1 MMGVVTNESLL
12 EGTVLV
18 ELPRFALLDLELV
31 GSMPEDGTC
40 MFPMTDHQLFLYHD
54 VATIDLIQHL
64 HVYCIYIHA
73 NY

>member
-1 MMGVVTNESLL
+1 MHPALGLSSVSHGGISMMGVVTNESLL

-40 MFPMTDHQLFLYHD
+40 YVSHD
-54 VATIDLIQHL
+54 GSSALLLLI
-64 HVYCIYIHA
+64 
-73 NY
+73 